1 MTSSTLSAFH
11 VTPAENL
18 PSIMR
23 NGLEPRIGPRSEDLG
38 EKYKAIYLFPNVEA
52 MENALGN
59 WMAEAF
65 DDDETLAVIHVS
77 LPSGTFQHNTG
88 YEIEVTARIPPDR
101 IEIICEND
109 ALLDREMLKKY
120 DIENGNC
127 LFTNSP

>member
-1 MTSSTLSAFH
+1 MTSSALSAFH

-52 MENALGN
+52 MEYALGN
-59 WMAEAF
+59 WMAKAF

-77 LPSGTFQHNTG
+77 LRSGIFSTT
-88 YEIEVTARIPPDR
+88 VD
-101 IEIICEND
+101 
-109 ALLDREMLKKY
+109 MKLKSLHGSHQ
-120 DIENGNC
+120 IG
-127 LFTNSP
+127 

>member
-1 MTSSTLSAFH
+1 MTSSALSAFH

-52 MENALGN
+52 MENALAN
-59 WMAEAF
+59 CMAEAF
-65 DDDETLAVIHVS
+65 DDETLAVIHVS

-88 YEIEVTARIPPDR
+88 YEIELT
-101 IEIICEND
+101 C
-109 ALLDREMLKKY
+109 
-120 DIENGNC
+120 
-127 LFTNSP
+127 SPA

>member
-23 NGLEPRIGPRSEDLG
+23 NGLEPRIGPRSEDLS

-52 MENALGN
+52 MENALAN

-65 DDDETLAVIHVS
+65 DDDETLAVIHPKLRWKPRRSGRGGKRLCS
-77 LPSGTFQHNTG
+77 LLN
-88 YEIEVTARIPPDR
+88 RIS
-101 IEIICEND
+101 I
-109 ALLDREMLKKY
+109 L
-120 DIENGNC
+120 
-127 LFTNSP
+127 S